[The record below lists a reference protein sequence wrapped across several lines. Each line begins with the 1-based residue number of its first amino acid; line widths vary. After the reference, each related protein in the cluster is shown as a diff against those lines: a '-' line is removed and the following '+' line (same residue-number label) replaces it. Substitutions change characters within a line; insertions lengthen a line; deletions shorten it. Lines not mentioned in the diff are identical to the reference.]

1 MLVNEQELREKLA
14 AHLQQCTL
22 KECMGFF
29 PTSCEATVR
38 AIRTNKRDKKGYYP
52 YLPTVLRGIEDAG
65 GAVLFK
71 VTLPPIAPSPYLGIE
86 KEVERMKVGG
96 QLYRTDGG
104 KWYLKQVG
112 KSKAY
117 EVPQD
122 KVLKLVELPQMKV
135 GGTGANTYTWNE

>member
-112 KSKAY
+112 KSKAA

-122 KVLKLVELPQMKV
+122 KVVKLVELPQMKV
-135 GGTGANTYTWNE
+135 GGTGANTYIWSK

>member
-29 PTSCEATVR
+29 PTSCTATVA
-38 AIRTNKRDKKGYYP
+38 AIRKNAKDRKGYYP
-52 YLPTVLRGIEDAG
+52 YLATVIRAIEDAG
-65 GAVLFK
+65 GKVLFD
-71 VTLPPIAPSPYLGIE
+71 VTLPPITPSPYLGIE

-117 EVPQD
+117 EVPLD
-122 KVLKLVELPQMKV
+122 KVKTLLVLPNVFALNV
-135 GGTGANTYTWNE
+135 GVPTYTWSE